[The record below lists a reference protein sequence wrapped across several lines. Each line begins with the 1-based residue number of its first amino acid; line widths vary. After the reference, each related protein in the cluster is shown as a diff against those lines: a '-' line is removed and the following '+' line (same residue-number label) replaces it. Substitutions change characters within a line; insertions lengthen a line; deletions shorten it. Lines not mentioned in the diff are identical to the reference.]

1 MSSLV
6 SSMARGACPALDA
19 PMQTGDG
26 LLSRIALMDWL
37 TPSQFL
43 SICEASQTHGNG
55 ILDISARGNLQV
67 RGLSETSAKR
77 LEADI
82 RGLDLPLRE
91 GLAVEWSPLAGL
103 DPTALTD
110 PRPLG
115 HKIIERASQL
125 RGKLA
130 PKFSIVIE
138 TGGLISYRELLADIR
153 LTARRDEQGIRWHMQ
168 VGDKTVGLVD
178 HEHAADAVMRV
189 LAHLAEQGPRTRGR
203 DMEPAY
209 LPFSLLP
216 CSDSSEDG
224 ADHPVQL
231 GLLPL
236 VNGLHGLSVALP
248 FGQANSQ
255 RLADWI
261 TAYAPDIEGIRPAPQ
276 HRLLIAASE
285 NLCETLAAQARHFG
299 LLTDAHDPLTE
310 IHACPGQP
318 ACRSAHM
325 RTHDLG
331 YRATERAPSLFDG
344 SIRLHLSGCAKACA
358 HPRAA
363 PLTLFGTEEGSH
375 LVFCGKTTDTP
386 IKQLIPDTEEAALVT
401 LSALVIAQKRPDET
415 NYDCLRRLGPER
427 IAAAL
432 G

>member
-1 MSSLV
+1 
-6 SSMARGACPALDA
+6 
-19 PMQTGDG
+19 MQTGDG
-26 LLSRIALMDWL
+26 LLSRIALTDWL
-37 TPSQFL
+37 TQSQFL

-67 RGLSETSAKR
+67 RGLNEATAKR

-115 HKIIERASQL
+115 HDIIARAAPL
-125 RGKLA
+125 RGRLA
-130 PKFSIVIE
+130 PKLSIVIE
-138 TGGLISYRELLADIR
+138 TGGLISHRELLADIR
-153 LTARRDEQGIRWHMQ
+153 LTARRNETTILWHMQ
-168 VGDKTVGLVD
+168 VGEKHVGLVS
-178 HEHAADAVMRV
+178 HEHAANAVTAV
-189 LAHLAEQGPRTRGR
+189 LHHLTELGPRARGR
-203 DMEPAY
+203 DIDPAH
-209 LPFSLLP
+209 LPVFVMP
-216 CSDSSEDG
+216 CSESGEDG
-224 ADHPVQL
+224 PEHPARL
-231 GLLPL
+231 GVLPL
-236 VNGLHGLSVALP
+236 ANGLHCLSVALP
-248 FGQANSQ
+248 FGQAQ
-255 RLADWI
+255 AARLAAWVSAL
-261 TAYAPDIEGIRPAPQ
+261 TEIEGIRPAPQ
-276 HRLLIAASE
+276 HRLLIAASKS
-285 NLCETLAAQARHFG
+285 LCETLAAQAKHFG

-318 ACRSAHM
+318 ACRSAHV
-325 RTHDLG
+325 RAHDLG
-331 YRATERAPSLFDG
+331 HRIAERVPALFDG

-386 IKQLIPDTEEAALVT
+386 IKQLVPDTEEAALVT
-401 LSALVIAQKRPDET
+401 LSALVMAQKRPDET
-415 NYDCLRRLGPER
+415 NYDCLRRLGPAR